1 MKYRLLPLLV
11 GAWLCATSSGH
22 AYAADNEPGSVHFD
36 INRFDVRGNTLLPQE
51 TVDSL
56 VSRFTGKNREFAD
69 VMGALDALESAYHA
83 RGYQL
88 VRVDLPEQE
97 LDHGVVTFNVV
108 QIKIARVK
116 IEGNKYFDDAN
127 IRHALPALNSW
138 EAPNMQAISKSLKLS
153 NENPAKKVVMTM
165 QSGEQD
171 DQVDATLAVTDESPW
186 SATLN
191 VDNTG
196 TEQTGRTHAG
206 VVLQNANLFGLDHV
220 LNLQYTTTVEEP
232 SKVSVYGIG
241 YHVPLYA
248 LGDSMDFFGSYS
260 NVNAGTVTAGIFDLA
275 VSGKGTVLGGRY
287 NHNLANA
294 GNYESKLVYG
304 LDYKAY
310 KNSVQLLGL
319 ELGNDITVHPVS
331 IAYQGNWGQTDRN
344 LNFGLAFV
352 HNIPGGSRGGQED
365 FTTARTGASADYNVL
380 HADGA
385 VMQALPS
392 DWQLR
397 VAFNG
402 QYTNDALIP
411 GEQFGAGGATS
422 VRGFQER
429 EISNDSGAVGNLE
442 VYTPPLCSGNQW
454 QCKMLAFYDHGYIT
468 RNHALPGEI
477 TSMSISSI
485 GVGVRM
491 QFQKNVDLQMDYGHV
506 LQAQSTLTQ
515 RGDNRLH
522 ARLSLTF

>member
-1 MKYRLLPLLV
+1 
-11 GAWLCATSSGH
+11 
-22 AYAADNEPGSVHFD
+22 
-36 INRFDVRGNTLLPQE
+36 
-51 TVDSL
+51 
-56 VSRFTGKNREFAD
+56 
-69 VMGALDALESAYHA
+69 
-83 RGYQL
+83 
-88 VRVDLPEQE
+88 
-97 LDHGVVTFNVV
+97 
-108 QIKIARVK
+108 
-116 IEGNKYFDDAN
+116 
-127 IRHALPALNSW
+127 
-138 EAPNMQAISKSLKLS
+138 
-153 NENPAKKVVMTM
+153 
-165 QSGEQD
+165 
-171 DQVDATLAVTDESPW
+171 
-186 SATLN
+186 
-191 VDNTG
+191 
-196 TEQTGRTHAG
+196 
-206 VVLQNANLFGLDHV
+206 
-220 LNLQYTTTVEEP
+220 
-232 SKVSVYGIG
+232 
-241 YHVPLYA
+241 
-248 LGDSMDFFGSYS
+248 MDFFGSYS

-515 RGDNRLH
+515 RGDNRLDH
-522 ARLSLTF
+522 GEKKEQRHRLVASGILLPAI